1 MTQSADESNWF
12 QAEVNAMHCVT
23 RKQLMKEF
31 ASVFFFPD
39 FFGWNLDALDDC
51 MMDLSWLN
59 KTNFRIRVSNFSHL
73 QEKEPDQAIYLR
85 DMLTDIEAYWE
96 VKRQQVKDQYFWFQ
110 VNYQ

>member
-1 MTQSADESNWF
+1 MNQSADESRWF
-12 QAEVNAMHCVT
+12 QAEINAMHCVT

-59 KTNFRIRVSNFSHL
+59 AKNFRIHVHNFSLL
-73 QEKEPDQAIYLR
+73 QEKESDQAIYLR
-85 DMLTDIEAYWE
+85 DMLTDVESYWE
-96 VKRQQVKDQYFWFQ
+96 VKRQQVKYQYFQFEIF
-110 VNYQ
+110 YQ